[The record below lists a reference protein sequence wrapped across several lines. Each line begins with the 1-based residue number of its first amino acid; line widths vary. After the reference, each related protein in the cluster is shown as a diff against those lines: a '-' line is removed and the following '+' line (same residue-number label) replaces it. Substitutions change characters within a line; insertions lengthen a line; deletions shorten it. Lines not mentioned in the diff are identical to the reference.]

1 MIVGVAQS
9 GRLYSEFM
17 GREKMALVTGSGG
30 LIGSECARVLCQQGW
45 NVVGIDND
53 MRSWFF
59 GEAGSTAP
67 VAKALQENFSTYR
80 HASIDIRDRQAIRDL
95 FEAERPDFI
104 IHTAAQPSHDKAAS
118 VPYENFDVN
127 AVGTVSLLVAA
138 REFCRANRIGDHICY
153 FSDLTKIRAHFPN
166 WRQEYRIRR
175 IVEGTVQRYAVLANT
190 GGKRGI

>member
-59 GEAGSTAP
+59 GEVGSTA
-67 VAKALQENFSTYR
+67 V
-80 HASIDIRDRQAIRDL
+80 
-95 FEAERPDFI
+95 
-104 IHTAAQPSHDKAAS
+104 
-118 VPYENFDVN
+118 
-127 AVGTVSLLVAA
+127 
-138 REFCRANRIGDHICY
+138 
-153 FSDLTKIRAHFPN
+153 
-166 WRQEYRIRR
+166 
-175 IVEGTVQRYAVLANT
+175 
-190 GGKRGI
+190 